1 MAKFKSIVTDG
12 GSEALTALIAS
23 GQKLILTR
31 AAAGSGVAQVSP
43 NTLTDLVNVE
53 NVSANLSEKELV
65 EGSPSIMQI
74 PVQVTTKVWNRMSGS
89 EKSASSAW
97 TSAET
102 KFFSAMAG
110 LTAKTATTSF
120 RLQPLKRT
128 PTQSTFTTWPSLSPT
143 RKRRPCLSRWASVP
157 L

>member
-74 PVQVTTKVWNRMSGS
+74 PVQVTNEGLESNVWIREIGVFGLDISGN
-89 EKSASSAW
+89 EIL
-97 TSAET
+97 
-102 KFFSAMAG
+102 FCYG

>member
-43 NTLTDLVNVE
+43 NTLTDLVNAE
-53 NVSANLSEKELV
+53 NVSASLSEKELV

-74 PVQVTTKVWNRMSGS
+74 PVQVTNEGL
-89 EKSASSAW
+89 
-97 TSAET
+97 ET
-102 KFFSAMAG
+102 KFFSVMAG

-120 RLQPLKRT
+120 RRQPLKRT
-128 PTQSTFTTWPSLSPT
+128 PTRSTFTTWPSLSPT
-143 RKRRPCLSRWASVP
+143 RKRRPYLSRWASVP

>member
-43 NTLTDLVNVE
+43 NTLTDLVNAE
-53 NVSANLSEKELV
+53 NVSASLSEKELV

-74 PVQVTTKVWNRMSGS
+74 PVQVTNEGLESNVWIREIGVFGLDISGN
-89 EKSASSAW
+89 EIL
-97 TSAET
+97 
-102 KFFSAMAG
+102 FAMAG
-110 LTAKTATTSF
+110 LTAKTVTTSF
-120 RLQPLKRT
+120 RRQPLKRT
-128 PTQSTFTTWPSLSPT
+128 PTRSTFTTWPSLSPT